1 MVFTE
6 PLSVWHL
13 YFPELNGETFE
24 MDKKSP
30 STSGWVEGV
39 LMFTKNLV
47 FTQLIGG
54 SKLPFCE
61 ESEEKHPILTSCP
74 SYSMMVWFGYWVGIN
89 NADEHSQLVPENE
102 CPSFHPRLNRQGQ
115 SPKKNRTRS
124 PSLWAY
130 HYNSEQEQILYP
142 FDNRFC
148 HWGLLLS
155 SSWWNNHIST
165 NSERF
170 KMTFENQFRWKSS
183 VNSGTYVF

>member
-13 YFPELNGETFE
+13 YFPELNGETLE

-47 FTQLIGG
+47 FTQLIRG
-54 SKLPFCE
+54 STLPFCE

-89 NADEHSQLVPENE
+89 NSDEHSQLVPEMFDRFLQALIAKAGFPGKISPLQALRNPLSHP
-102 CPSFHPRLNRQGQ
+102 CPSCEHRDHRSGHQT
-115 SPKKNRTRS
+115 SRMRTRTGIVPGNGELS
-124 PSLWAY
+124 GSKTGRTSVFCWFLSVSGSLP
-130 HYNSEQEQILYP
+130 L
-142 FDNRFC
+142 
-148 HWGLLLS
+148 
-155 SSWWNNHIST
+155 
-165 NSERF
+165 
-170 KMTFENQFRWKSS
+170 
-183 VNSGTYVF
+183 